1 MRVAQTILAAFRRR
15 SALASAY
22 TTLYRMPEGKMVID
36 DLLRKAGLLEV
47 SHVIGDP
54 STTAFRDGRRSMG
67 LEVLDAMRW
76 TEGEL
81 VKLAQ
86 EQTAERLN
94 AAAEQ
99 FEMENV

>member
-1 MRVAQTILAAFRRR
+1 MMAAQSILAAFRRR
-15 SALASAY
+15 GALASAY
-22 TTLYRMPEGKMVID
+22 TTVYRMPEGKMIID

-67 LEVLDAMRW
+67 LEILDAMRW

-86 EQTAERLN
+86 EQTAERIN
-94 AAAEQ
+94 AAQQHYET
-99 FEMENV
+99 ENV